1 MNLSDIITKCYILAL
16 IIRDDGE
23 RLLLGDG
30 IYEFKSSLQH
40 FAPNIYQNDVVELQ
54 GTDGQLLAGQVRR
67 SATQAFDGYIADGTI
82 GKTDTEQSRRR
93 FLGFFRKKHHYKV
106 VYIMPDGT
114 AVQRDRGYIVDAPA
128 VQELYQRFPE
138 YHIGLNFEDPNY
150 YEYSENDEGEEI
162 YTHIQAIALF
172 RELEAGLVWDAF
184 GAVSDDIAWTEY
196 MTKNSTDGYIL
207 IGNGLPVEAPLSL
220 THLTGNAEQKTLS
233 GKNLLGLT
241 NGTYSN
247 NGITATVA
255 DGVITLTGTAT
266 STSFINIPLLSN
278 IDLQSTWSI
287 SLNNTAYGDSA
298 TSTRLYRT
306 DGTTYIQTAT
316 NTANAKNENRSDT
329 GIFHILQIRTSSG
342 VVAGGATIKPQVEL
356 GSTATAYEPY
366 VGGIPSPNPD
376 FPQAIKT
383 VSGAQTVKI
392 TGKNWWGGLPT
403 TYSTTSSSVD
413 FTTYP
418 DGSVSARGTS
428 TATAGSC
435 NLTDARRY
443 GLIIEIP
450 AGTYTI
456 SGSNANLPLQLF
468 RGDGT
473 ILASSGT
480 PTFTVAK
487 TTEIF
492 IRVRLA
498 SGTTVD
504 GTTYIQLE
512 RNNQATDYEPHQSQS
527 QEINLGSLELA
538 KIDTY
543 QDYIWND
550 GGTWKIHQAVR
561 HQTLAIADMS
571 NGENWPGWQNAP
583 HVRDDFG
590 ANQNTQLSLLTTW
603 ASNIA
608 LAAKY
613 LGINTTS
620 GQSTLFT
627 WNNAAGI
634 FGAMTQSD
642 VKTAYP
648 GLTMELYYGIPQ
660 ANQTDT
666 EITDSELIAQLNHI
680 YSLYQGTNN
689 LWLIPSAGAQGEM
702 TVRFGVAYDDDGSG
716 YHWSEELG
724 SPDNIISNDGID
736 SVRPIW
742 AINGP
747 ATDPTLT
754 NITTAQT
761 ITWNGTVPA
770 DSTLIIDME
779 RQTATLNGANVYAQI
794 EGDWLELA
802 VGPNKLQ
809 YVASGGATADSTLE
823 WNGVAG

>member
-184 GAVSDDIAWTEY
+184 GAVSDDIAWIEY

-220 THLTGNAEQKTLS
+220 THLYGNAEQ
-233 GKNLLGLT
+233 
-241 NGTYSN
+241 NGTP
-247 NGITATVA
+247 TPDAP
-255 DGVITLTGTAT
+255 
-266 STSFINIPLLSN
+266 IPVN
-278 IDLQSTWSI
+278 
-287 SLNNTAYGDSA
+287 
-298 TSTRLYRT
+298 
-306 DGTTYIQTAT
+306 
-316 NTANAKNENRSDT
+316 
-329 GIFHILQIRTSSG
+329 
-342 VVAGGATIKPQVEL
+342 V
-356 GSTATAYEPY
+356 
-366 VGGIPSPNPD
+366 
-376 FPQAIKT
+376 

-403 TYSTTSSSVD
+403 TYSTTSSGID

-418 DGSVSARGTS
+418 GGSVSASGTS
-428 TATAGSC
+428 TAVAASC
-435 NLTDARRY
+435 SQTPAQQN
-443 GLIIEIP
+443 GLYVVIP
-450 AGTYTI
+450 KGTYTL
-456 SGSNANLPLQLF
+456 SGTNPDMPLQLF
-468 RGDGT
+468 DLYSGT
-473 ILASSGT
+473 ILAYTGS
-480 PTFTVAK
+480 PTFTVNG
-487 TTEIF
+487 TTTVF
-492 IRVRLA
+492 IRVRFA
-498 SGTTVD
+498 SGITID
-504 GTTYIQLE
+504 GTTKIQLE
-512 RNNQATDYEPHQSQS
+512 RGNTATDFEPYQSQS
-527 QEINLGSLELA
+527 QVINLGGSNIFDISSATMANIYMNTNGWTSASNDWIGTDSYIEVEPNTTYTLSSSATAGTQVAINQYTSQSRSSFISPRIDTATFTTSATAKYISFSIKDPNATNIMLNKGSTAQPYVPYTTYAYELA
-538 KIDTY
+538 KIGTY

-550 GGTWKIHQAVR
+550 SGTWKIHKAVGKF
-561 HQTLAIADMS
+561 TLDGTQSSTSYIARTNTFRAIFQSGITGLGSGNTDNRLSKSERFTDDTGIWGNDREGFYIDNANVVVSANIATVGNTITSMRTWLAS
-571 NGENWPGWQNAP
+571 NPTKFYTP
-583 HVRDDFG
+583 
-590 ANQNTQLSLLTTW
+590 LLT
-603 ASNIA
+603 
-608 LAAKY
+608 
-613 LGINTTS
+613 
-620 GQSTLFT
+620 
-627 WNNAAGI
+627 
-634 FGAMTQSD
+634 
-642 VKTAYP
+642 P
-648 GLTMELYYGIPQ
+648 
-660 ANQTDT
+660 TDT

-680 YSLYQGTNN
+680 YELYQGTNN
-689 LWLIPSAGAQGEM
+689 LWLIGTGAQGEM
-702 TVRFGVAYDDDGSG
+702 TVRFGVAYDDDG

-742 AINGP
+742 IINGP
-747 ATDPTLT
+747 ATNPTLT

-761 ITWNGTVPA
+761 IAWNGTVPA
-770 DSTLIIDME
+770 DATLTIDME

-809 YVASGGATADSTLE
+809 YVASGGAAADSTLE